1 MSKMMHESPSRTVAL
16 DNDVTV
22 LASRAARP
30 LLNAWTQ
37 GDAGVDQQRPH
48 CIWSST

>member
-1 MSKMMHESPSRTVAL
+1 MSKMMHESPCQAVAA

-30 LLNAWTQ
+30 LLNGWTR
-37 GDAGVDQQRPH
+37 GDTGADQQRPH
-48 CIWSST
+48 CIWPSI